1 MSLIRMAITLYNND
15 YNCNINISYMGISKR
30 HISKL
35 DILKGI
41 SFFLLNWQE
50 FLLFTIRQLVR
61 LILLMF
67 YMDQD
72 QEIKNKINYI
82 FLDHYKQIT
91 EKKLIKKTILCFF

>member
-41 SFFLLNWQE
+41 SFFLLNW
-50 FLLFTIRQLVR
+50 
-61 LILLMF
+61 
-67 YMDQD
+67 
-72 QEIKNKINYI
+72 
-82 FLDHYKQIT
+82 
-91 EKKLIKKTILCFF
+91 